1 MLPGFLA
8 EALRLNHLSQP
19 FVIEHRDERCAL
31 FKVFLLLLTSQ
42 PSGTNNQLM
51 DKEGFWDRETNAETI
66 KDGGLGEVD
75 QDADERKR
83 QRVDMPFPDR
93 QGSDLSPSR
102 TMCDKFDLVAAGG
115 KFLHPFGGHEIDKTE
130 IGD

>member
-1 MLPGFLA
+1 MPPGFLA

-19 FVIEHRDERCAL
+19 FVNEHRDERCAL
-31 FKVFLLLLTSQ
+31 FKAFLLLLTSQ

-93 QGSDLSPSR
+93 QGSDLSPSQR
-102 TMCDKFDLVAAGG
+102 
-115 KFLHPFGGHEIDKTE
+115 
-130 IGD
+130 